1 MNTFTFLSIFSFVLG
16 LVLLGWGSYLIV
28 NLSLNLAQKLK
39 LSSIAVGAV
48 FIAIVT
54 AMPETFIT
62 LFALRKSQMIAFGNL
77 VGSNIINIPLAIGLP
92 ALFIA
97 LKFRRFTRR
106 VSLIMII
113 SALLALFL
121 MLDGH
126 LTPFEGWIL
135 IFGYLIYVI
144 YVIKKERNNNQ
155 KFNTKEYSNF
165 KITLLF
171 LVSGILLFS
180 GAYLIIESGL
190 DILERFGFSELYI
203 GATIIAL
210 GSIIPEVAVSI
221 AAVIKKQG
229 EILIGNILG
238 DNIFTMFV
246 ILGLVGIIKPL
257 SITKKELVFSIL
269 PIIFITSVLFLITL
283 KKDKK
288 IGKIEGLILLIS
300 YVIILLVQ
308 TLFIK
313 RY

>member
-1 MNTFTFLSIFSFVLG
+1 MFISLSIFTFIFG
-16 LVLLGWGSYLIV
+16 LVLLGLGSHLIV
-28 NLSLNLAQKLK
+28 DLSLNLAQKLK
-39 LSSIAVGAV
+39 LSGIAVGAI

-62 LFALRKSQMIAFGNL
+62 LLALRKSSMVAFGNI
-77 VGSNIINIPLAIGLP
+77 VGSNIHNIPLAIGLP
-92 ALFIA
+92 ALFVA
-97 LKFRRFTRR
+97 LKFRRFAKR

-113 SALLALFL
+113 SALLALLL
-121 MLDGH
+121 MMDGH
-126 LTPFEGWIL
+126 LTPLEGWIL
-135 IFGYLIYVI
+135 IFCYFTYVF

-165 KITLLF
+165 KMAFLF
-171 LVSGILLFS
+171 LVGGILLLS
-180 GAYLIIESGL
+180 GAYLMIESSL

-203 GATIIAL
+203 GTTIIAL
-210 GSIIPEVAVSI
+210 GSIIPEVAVSVT
-221 AAVIKKQG
+221 AVIKKQG
-229 EILIGNILG
+229 EISIGNILG

-246 ILGLVGIIKPL
+246 VLGLLGIIRPL
-257 SITKKELVFSIL
+257 SVTKTELVFSIL
-269 PIIFITSVLFLITL
+269 PIIFMTGTLFLITL

-300 YVIILLVQ
+300 YAIILLLQ